1 MQITDHPIHPLLI
14 PFPIISFIG
23 VWVTEVMWLTKEEGG
38 WATASIWL
46 LEVGL
51 VTALLAVAA
60 GMTDYLGDDRVR
72 KIGGACSAASWSIAT
87 VLACGR
93 SPRPPPYPST
103 FPLLTQ
109 TSAATGAELLMESK
123 LVQSRWQL
131 TGAGEN

>member
-72 KIGGACSAASWSIAT
+72 KIGGA
-87 VLACGR
+87 G
-93 SPRPPPYPST
+93 
-103 FPLLTQ
+103 
-109 TSAATGAELLMESK
+109 
-123 LVQSRWQL
+123 
-131 TGAGEN
+131 